1 MDRIH
6 MDALDAIAGAQAE
19 AFITLADGNR
29 YRMINFVSFEASAEI
44 NLVEVPIL
52 GKSGKGNKPTG
63 WKGTWSGNAQYN
75 QSVFREMM
83 LEYKR
88 TGKLP
93 RFDIQVTNEDPTA
106 SNGRQTIILKDCYFK
121 GGTLTKF
128 DADAE
133 TLDEDIE
140 GTFDDWEMPEKFN
153 LLNGMQ

>member
-63 WKGTWSGNAQYN
+63 WTGTWSGNAQYN
-75 QSVFREMM
+75 QSVS
-83 LEYKR
+83 
-88 TGKLP
+88 GK
-93 RFDIQVTNEDPTA
+93 
-106 SNGRQTIILKDCYFK
+106 
-121 GGTLTKF
+121 
-128 DADAE
+128 
-133 TLDEDIE
+133 
-140 GTFDDWEMPEKFN
+140 
-153 LLNGMQ
+153 